1 MLKQIFKKIIIYLL
15 ILESKLTLKKYKPKI
30 VAITGNIGKTSAKD
44 AIFTVL
50 SSAYFVRKSEKS
62 FNSEI
67 GIPLTILGL
76 PNGWS
81 NIFVWI
87 YNIFDGLKLIFLKNH
102 YPKWLV
108 LEIGADRPGDI
119 EKISKWLKT
128 DIVVITHLPEIPVHV
143 EFFKSAEEAIVEKGH
158 IMKTLKDRGV
168 FVVNND
174 DKRALTLKISVE
186 EKKIITYGFSNNS
199 DIVASNEKI
208 IYENNKP
215 KGISFRVDYKGN
227 SIPVNINGALGKQ
240 HIYPVLSAMAVGI
253 SQGLNIILIARL
265 FDEHETPQGRMKI
278 IDGIS
283 NSCIIDDSYNS
294 SPAAAIEAINTL
306 NNIDCGGR
314 KIVVLGDMMELGGY
328 SMEEHIKVGKL
339 TGEIAD
345 ILITVGVRAKY
356 IAQGAN
362 HAGMKER
369 NIFQC
374 LDSESAGDKLID
386 IIEEGDTVLIKGSQS
401 MRMEK
406 VVEKIMTNPEKKY
419 RLLVRQEEEWQNR

>member
-1 MLKQIFKKIIIYLL
+1 M
-15 ILESKLTLKKYKPKI
+15 TLKKYKPKT
-30 VAITGNIGKTSAKD
+30 VVITGNIGKTSSKD
-44 AIFTVL
+44 AVFTVL
-50 SSAYFVRKSEKS
+50 SSVYFVRKSEKS

-81 NIFVWI
+81 DIFIWI
-87 YNIFDGLKLIFLKNH
+87 YNIIGGLKLIFLKNH

-119 EKISKWLKT
+119 EKISKWLKA
-128 DIVVITHLPEIPVHV
+128 DIVVMTHLPDIPVHV
-143 EFFKSAEEAIVEKGH
+143 EFFKSAEEVIAEKSY
-158 IMKTLKDRGV
+158 IMKTLKSSGV

-174 DKRALTLKISVE
+174 DKRALTLKTLAKE
-186 EKKIITYGFSNNS
+186 NKIITYGFSNNS

-215 KGISFRVDYKGN
+215 KGMSFRVDYNGN

-240 HIYPVLSAMAVGI
+240 HIYPVLSAIAVGI
-253 SQGLNIILIARL
+253 SQGLNIVLMTRL
-265 FDEHETPQGRMKI
+265 FDTHETPQGRMKI

-283 NSCIIDDSYNS
+283 NSYIIDDSYNS
-294 SPAAAIEAINTL
+294 SPAASIEAVNTL
-306 NNIDCGGR
+306 KNIDCLGR
-314 KIVVLGDMMELGGY
+314 KIAVFGDMMELG
-328 SMEEHIKVGKL
+328 SHSTEEHIKVGELIGK
-339 TGEIAD
+339 IAD
-345 ILITVGVRAKY
+345 ILITIGVRAKY
-356 IAQGAN
+356 ITQGAN
-362 HAGMKER
+362 SVGMKKR

-374 LDSESAGDKLID
+374 LDSENAGDKLID
-386 IIEEGDTVLIKGSQS
+386 IIEEGDIALIKGSQS

-406 VVEKIMTNPEKKY
+406 VVEKIMANPEKKY